1 MTEDRNIELMKLS
14 KKYKIFKKINTF
26 LLYCAGLLLILMLL
40 DSFGIVDL
48 PFYKQN
54 LPFSHR
60 IFLNAWVGIPYKNTG
75 DEKHRGRFY
84 VLIEFSYNSKTNT
97 RQPAYLSY

>member
-1 MTEDRNIELMKLS
+1 M
-14 KKYKIFKKINTF
+14 
-26 LLYCAGLLLILMLL
+26 YCAGLLLILMLL

-75 DEKHRGRFY
+75 DEKHRGRFEKHRGRFY
-84 VLIEFSYNSKTNT
+84 VLIEFSYNSKTST
-97 RQPAYLSY
+97 RQPAYLSYR